1 MPVKKPTMLLPIF
14 IQFVIVCL
22 INMMGPVNADEVE
35 IKNGDKLSGTV
46 QRMEEDTLVLSTSYA
61 GDISISWG
69 QIATLQTENPITIV
83 MRDTTTLEGT
93 LVVIKTGEI
102 GVLPTNSK
110 GITPLKL
117 SDIIFI
123 NPPRELLYTGIR
135 TRGRFNF
142 GIIFQKGNTNKEQY
156 NFDGEGS
163 GRGQHN
169 RYKLE
174 WDSNLE
180 RDSANT
186 TVQNA
191 SISGNIDRFITKKLF
206 LATHLTLEHDRL
218 KDLDLRATGGGEVGY
233 QFLESTEKNLS
244 LRVGL
249 SYVKEFFTEDND
261 TDFYAF
267 RWRPDFDYT
276 LYKNFAQFFHTHTGI
291 WNLKESGRVIIQ
303 TKTGF
308 RLPIADNFN
317 TTFQLDL
324 DWDSETPSD
333 AKQLDAKYRVTA
345 GYNW

>member
-1 MPVKKPTMLLPIF
+1 MLLPFF
-14 IQFVIVCL
+14 IQLVIVCL
-22 INMMGPVNADEVE
+22 INTIGLVSADEVE
-35 IKNGDKLSGTV
+35 IENGDKLSGTV

-61 GDISISWG
+61 GDISISWDQVTG
-69 QIATLQTENPITIV
+69 LQTKNPITIV
-83 MRDTTTLEGT
+83 MRDSTTLEGT
-93 LVVIKTGEI
+93 IVIITTGEI
-102 GVLPTNSK
+102 GILPVDAKS
-110 GITPLKL
+110 ITPLKL
-117 SDIIFI
+117 ADIIFI

-180 RDSANT
+180 QESADT

-191 SISGNIDRFITKKLF
+191 SISGSIDRFITKKLF
-206 LATHLTLEHDRL
+206 LSIPLTLEHDRL

-233 QFLESTEKNLS
+233 QFLESAEKNLS
-244 LRVGL
+244 LRIGL
-249 SYVKEFFTEDND
+249 SYVKEFFNEDND
-261 TDFYAF
+261 TDFYAL

-276 LYKNFAQFFHTHTGI
+276 LYKNFAQFFHTHTGL
-291 WNLKESGRVIIQ
+291 WNPNESRRVIIQ
-303 TKTGF
+303 TNTGF
-308 RLPIADNFN
+308 RFPVADNFN
-317 TTFQLDL
+317 TTIQLDL
-324 DWDSETPSD
+324 DWDSATPSD
-333 AKQLDAKYRVTA
+333 AKQFDAKYRVTV